1 MFFSEKTNIEEE
13 QTRMKAVIMAG
24 GKGTRLQPLT
34 NRMPKP
40 MVPLLER
47 PCMEYIVDLLKR
59 HGITDIAVTL
69 QYLPDVIKQH
79 FGDGSAHGVR
89 LHYFEEHTPLG
100 TAGSVKNASDFL
112 DETFLVISGDALTD
126 FDLTNA
132 IRFHREREALGTMVL
147 TEVDDPTRFGVVTT
161 DEFGR
166 IVRFQEKPSR
176 DEVFSHTVNTGI
188 YVLEP
193 EILTFFEQGQEY
205 DFSKQLF
212 PQVLEQGLPLYGCV
226 GEGYWSDIGTPDQ
239 YRETQVD
246 MIYGRVQVQV
256 ETNLVAR
263 TG

>member
-1 MFFSEKTNIEEE
+1 
-13 QTRMKAVIMAG
+13 MKAVIMAG

-47 PCMEYIVDLLKR
+47 PCMEYVVELLQA
-59 HGITDIAVTL
+59 HGIFEIAVTL
-69 QYLPDVIKQH
+69 QYLPEVIKQH

-89 LHYFEEHTPLG
+89 LHYFEEATPLG

-126 FDLTNA
+126 FDLTQA
-132 IRFHREREALGTMVL
+132 IHFHRETGALGTLML
-147 TEVDDPTRFGVVTT
+147 SQADDPTRFGVVTT
-161 DEFGR
+161 DAAGR
-166 IVRFQEKPSR
+166 IVRFQEKPTEEDVCS
-176 DEVFSHTVNTGI
+176 DTVNTGI

-193 EILTFFEQGQEY
+193 KLLDLCESGVAY
-205 DFSKQLF
+205 DFGKQLF
-212 PQVLEQGLPLYGCV
+212 PRALEQGLPLYGYR
-226 GEGYWSDIGTPDQ
+226 GQGYWSDIGTPDQ

-246 MIYGRVQVQV
+246 MIYGRVQVDLKLASQ
-256 ETNLVAR
+256 